1 MMDWLLAFI
10 AAACLVTA
18 VVLVT
23 RMTVFILMGA

>member
-1 MMDWLLAFI
+1 MLDWLLAFI

-23 RMTVFILMGA
+23 RLTVFILGA

>member
-1 MMDWLLAFI
+1 MRDWLLAFI

-23 RMTVFILMGA
+23 RLTVFMLGV

>member
-18 VVLVT
+18 VVLVA

>member
-1 MMDWLLAFI
+1 MLDWLLAFI

-23 RMTVFILMGA
+23 RLTVFMLGV